1 MNKIFCDYC
10 LKELNPK
17 AVLNPKRLEFGRL
30 TFQFPL
36 GTSHRTLG
44 GENHIDAESVEK
56 LRKESKWQESDKLR
70 KKIKELGY
78 QIEDTKEGPKIKKL

>member
-56 LRKESKWQESDKLR
+56 LLCQICIAGIWSIFDK
-70 KKIKELGY
+70 KVK
-78 QIEDTKEGPKIKKL
+78 TKQKLNG